1 MLDVRELDR
10 HDDGEL
16 FASADLAR
24 DVFPGLDDGRID
36 HVQAD
41 RPEGSILLGM
51 FDGDRV
57 VGIGRFLRHGVCR
70 NGETAWAHQI
80 RMIEIDRGHRD
91 SGLFSQCMDWAIETL
106 KTRGSAFL
114 FAYPNAADQPIYME
128 NGGFSLT
135 PLVAVDI
142 PTPMIRY
149 LMGLYVDAAA
159 HCDGQAAAKNLI
171 SFDAY
176 ETADWAETRHSSD
189 LRGYEHYTNF
199 IFGRAEAR
207 KVLGATLRIFSVRG
221 YEINK
226 PPLLGDLL
234 ARIAA
239 EERAHLIRFIVPR
252 NSPLAM
258 AARFRR
264 AVDDA
269 PLIACPLNWTLDDCV
284 LEAWAGLGDVH

>member
-10 HDDGEL
+10 HDDGTL
-16 FASADLAR
+16 FASADLAK
-24 DVFPGLDDGRID
+24 DVFPGLDDGLIN
-36 HVQAD
+36 HVRAD
-41 RPEGSILLGM
+41 SPEGSILLGM

-80 RMIEIDRGHRD
+80 RMIEIDRDHRD
-91 SGLFSQCMDWAIETL
+91 PGLFSQCIDWAVETL
-106 KTRGSAFL
+106 KTRGSAFR
-114 FAYPNAADQPIYME
+114 FAHPKAADQPFYTE
-128 NGGFSLT
+128 SGGFSLT

-149 LMGLYVDAAA
+149 LSGLYIDAAA
-159 HCDGQAAAKNLI
+159 HCDGQAAARNLI

-176 ETADWAETRHSSD
+176 ETADWIETRHGGGV
-189 LRGYEHYTNF
+189 RGYEHYTNF
-199 IFGRAEAR
+199 IFGWAEAR
-207 KVLGATLRIFSVRG
+207 KVLGATLRVFSVKG

-234 ARIAA
+234 ARIAT
-239 EERAHLIRFIVPR
+239 EERAHLVRFVVQR
-252 NSPLAM
+252 NSPLAK

-264 AVDDA
+264 AVDNP
-269 PLIACPLNWTLDDCV
+269 PLIARPLNWALEDCV
-284 LEAWAGLGDVH
+284 LEAWTGLSDVH